1 MPLSDPQAEVASCKA
16 RFRTVAAGRR
26 LGKTYLAIR
35 LLAEKA
41 RIPGQRLFYVA
52 PTYRQAKQIAWKDLK
67 AKLIRFKWVKKI
79 NETDLTAVLKNGS
92 EISLRGA
99 ENFDSLRG
107 VGLNRLVID
116 EAADIKQ
123 EAWTEV
129 LRPTLADTGGDAV
142 FMGTPKGRNWF
153 YDLFLRGMEGQPEW
167 ASFQYHTSQGGRVSA
182 DELEA
187 ARLELDPLTFEQEFE
202 ASFLNFSGRV
212 YYPFQQET
220 HCAQV
225 RQMYQPG
232 KPLDFSFDFNV
243 SPAVACI
250 SQELPVD
257 GQTKTVV
264 LGEVFIPKNGNT
276 LAVCRRLLDD
286 WGRHGGMVQLFGDA
300 TGGNA
305 GSAKVLG
312 SDWDLVRQEL
322 RPVFGD
328 RLLSRVQN
336 RNPAVKARI
345 NAVNT
350 RLQAG
355 PDESPIRRLVVDY
368 SCKAL
373 IKDLEGVQV
382 LEGGS
387 GEIDKRSNLDL
398 SHISD
403 AIGYR
408 IWTDYPVESK
418 GLTQRKV
425 MGI

>member
-1 MPLSDPQAEVASCKA
+1 MASSKS

-41 RIPGQRLFYVA
+41 RTPGQRVYYVA

-67 AKLIRFKWVKKI
+67 ARLIRFKWVQKI
-79 NETDLTAVLKNGS
+79 NETDLTAVLKNTS

-99 ENFDSLRG
+99 ENFDALRG
-107 VGLNRLVID
+107 VGLNRLIMD

-129 LRPTLADTGGDAV
+129 LRPTLADTGGDAI

-153 YDLFLRGMEGQPEW
+153 YELFMRGREGQPDW
-167 ASFQYHTSQGGRVSA
+167 ASFQYHTVQGGRVSPE
-182 DELEA
+182 ELEA
-187 ARLELDPLTFEQEFE
+187 ARQELDPLTFEQEFE
-202 ASFLNFSGRV
+202 ASFLNFSGRA
-212 YYPFQQET
+212 YYPFTQET
-220 HCAQV
+220 HCGQF
-225 RQMYQPG
+225 RQLYHPG
-232 KPLDFSFDFNV
+232 QPLDISFDFNV
-243 SPAVACI
+243 SPAVAVA
-250 SQELPVD
+250 SQELTVD
-257 GQTKTVV
+257 GLLKTVV
-264 LGEVFIPKNGNT
+264 LGEVYIPRNGNT
-276 LAVCRRLLDD
+276 IAVCRRLLDD
-286 WGRHGGMVQLFGDA
+286 WRSHGGMVQLFGDA
-300 TGGNA
+300 TGGNK

-328 RLLSRVQN
+328 RLLNRVP
-336 RNPAVKARI
+336 RSNPAEKARV
-345 NAVNT
+345 NAMNT

-355 PDESPIRRLVVDY
+355 PDDAPVRRLVVDY

-382 LEGGS
+382 LAGGS
-387 GEIDKRSNLDL
+387 GQIDKKSNLEL

-408 IWTDYPVESK
+408 VHADYPIENA